1 LEPSLLAS
9 ARVCG
14 PPLRRP
20 HAIVESTRHR
30 DIPHSRPSHNGQHR
44 PHQLHDTPQGPI
56 DQAEPPIWPTPSLTW
71 LEWCSGERRK
81 GIWALQVSTDVYGEN
96 RGCEGGIGA
105 RKEEGI
111 HVPRRTARG
120 QGGASIRGRVDV
132 GREMRKTLAS
142 RFSVAARERINEEA
156 AIGVLIPPFPPRNQ
170 LQIATDSR
178 QRRSSRRGL
187 LELLQGADSGKEADL
202 ASGSGVAVKAHAC
215 KRWRAPQRGCR

>member
-1 LEPSLLAS
+1 MEKTGRRRARSVFIPRKQLLARLPGENPGGES
-9 ARVCG
+9 ARVARNTAG
-14 PPLRRP
+14 MVL
-20 HAIVESTRHR
+20 
-30 DIPHSRPSHNGQHR
+30 
-44 PHQLHDTPQGPI
+44 
-56 DQAEPPIWPTPSLTW
+56 
-71 LEWCSGERRK
+71 GERRK

-120 QGGASIRGRVDV
+120 QGGASTRGRVDV

-142 RFSVAARERINEEA
+142 RFSVAARERINGEA

-178 QRRSSRRGL
+178 QRRSSRRSL